1 VMRITDHPIL
11 GPLPQRRRVIIYYND
26 KPIEAYEGEP
36 IAVAL
41 LAAGIRNLRITD
53 KKRGPRGV
61 FCCIGRCSDCL
72 VTVNGEQNVRSCI
85 TPVEEGARIESQ
97 S

>member
-1 VMRITDHPIL
+1 MRITDHPIL
-11 GPLPQRRRVIIYYND
+11 GPLPQQRRVIIYYNN

-53 KKRGPRGV
+53 KKREPRGI

-72 VTVNGEQNVRSCI
+72 VTVNGENVRSCI
-85 TPVEEGARIESQ
+85 TPVEEGAHIESQ